1 MFDKERPI
9 QESPF
14 IFKPTGQKTVLRQV
28 PRFDL
33 TAPRPTKLDLVDRC
47 RDAADGAVRTPFSD
61 DDDVFL
67 TPLTSK
73 IRETMSFDNL

>member
-9 QESPF
+9 EESPF
-14 IFKPTGQKTVLRQV
+14 IFKPTGHEIIRQV

-33 TAPRPTKLDLVDRC
+33 TAPRPTKLDLVHRA
-47 RDAADGAVRTPFSD
+47 RDATDGAVRTPLSE

-67 TPLTSK
+67 TPQTS
-73 IRETMSFDNL
+73 RVRATMSFDNL

>member
-1 MFDKERPI
+1 MYDKERPI

-14 IFKPTGQKTVLRQV
+14 IFKPTGRGNVIRQV

-33 TAPRPTKLDLVDRC
+33 TQSRPTKLEIAQKV
-47 RDAADGAVRTPFSD
+47 RDSADGTVKTPFSD

-67 TPLTSK
+67 TPQSSR
-73 IRETMSFDNL
+73 IREIMSFDNL